1 VAVALGFYLVYGIR
15 HSKLGAR
22 GTDVRDVS

>member
-1 VAVALGFYLVYGIR
+1 VIALAFYFAYGIR

-22 GTDVRDVS
+22 GTDVRDVP